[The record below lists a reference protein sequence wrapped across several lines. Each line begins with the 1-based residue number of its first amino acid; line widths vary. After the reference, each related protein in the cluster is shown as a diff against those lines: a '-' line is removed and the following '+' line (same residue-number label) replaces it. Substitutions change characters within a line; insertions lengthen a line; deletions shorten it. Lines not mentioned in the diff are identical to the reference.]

1 MRNKEG
7 KKKKKREWRIERA
20 AVTMNVKSPE
30 AKPSLFLVLLRFVA
44 QNGKKRESSE
54 EERTTTTRVIVR
66 SE

>member
-30 AKPSLFLVLLRFVA
+30 AKSSLFLVLLRFVA
-44 QNGKKRESSE
+44 QNGKKKGEFRGGTDDDARNSA
-54 EERTTTTRVIVR
+54 
-66 SE
+66 